1 MDPGI
6 RAQGHFSHWSL
17 GQRTLSHQWFGRS
30 SFVWN
35 DNVKGGGL
43 RIFAT
48 SFLEKW
54 WFSIKN
60 LGKALLSIKKSQVH
74 APVNFKPSFIAF
86 FESFC
91 YFPDF
96 WDFLWAFNKM
106 CRIFFPSWYPWTYL
120 MPTKPFSLIPLRSIG
135 TPSHSFRT
143 EMHTLQACWPPLN
156 ENYWFL
162 YKKVYLLIPFLSY
175 AILCPPSSYTWQ
187 MKKGLDLVKC
197 FIRRH
202 RCYFPSP
209 LLSIP
214 LSLCS
219 VFQHQPNPPSRAQ

>member
-1 MDPGI
+1 
-6 RAQGHFSHWSL
+6 
-17 GQRTLSHQWFGRS
+17 
-30 SFVWN
+30 
-35 DNVKGGGL
+35 
-43 RIFAT
+43 
-48 SFLEKW
+48 
-54 WFSIKN
+54 
-60 LGKALLSIKKSQVH
+60 
-74 APVNFKPSFIAF
+74 
-86 FESFC
+86 
-91 YFPDF
+91 
-96 WDFLWAFNKM
+96 
-106 CRIFFPSWYPWTYL
+106 
-120 MPTKPFSLIPLRSIG
+120 MPTKPFSLIPPRSIG
-135 TPSHSFRT
+135 TYVIRT

-219 VFQHQPNPPSRAQ
+219 VFQHQPNPPSRAQLGTRIREMHWYNFIRIRNSHINFDLHKYSESDYVF